1 MGGLVKAIFGGG
13 SAQGEYD
20 KTLAEQEHRK
30 KLAEEEARQKTL
42 AQAKATALSEAERI
56 KKQKAFLASS
66 TTLNEDEN
74 ALGGSKSLLG

>member
-30 KLAEEEARQKTL
+30 KLAEEQARQKSIETARSNAL
-42 AQAKATALSEAERI
+42 AEADRL
-56 KKQKAFLASS
+56 KKQKAFLAS
-66 TTLNEDEN
+66 TATLNQDDEN
-74 ALGGSKSLLG
+74 LGGNKSLLG